1 MRNSNRL
8 RFLLLGVLAATALL
22 MALACGEEEK
32 ETAETPGASP
42 AATQPTGAGTP
53 GAEKVPGVTDTEIL
67 LGSHFALSQSPATA
81 YAPIMDGYRAY
92 FDYINSQGGVY
103 GRKIRLLVGDDH
115 YNPAD
120 TLEVVRKLVE
130 QDGIFAMVGCL
141 GESTH
146 TTVWKYLEEQGIPDL
161 FQSSGIVKWTD
172 PVAKTRFG
180 GNPDYFTEGKMLG
193 KYIAEHYNGK
203 KLALLLQND
212 EIGVD
217 GEAGIRE
224 ALEGSDVEI
233 VARETFETT
242 QWDVTAQTQRLK
254 AANPDVVAAYAIPPP
269 AASMVKVAREVL
281 NWDVPFVLTGVV
293 ASDIFA
299 QLAGAQNAEGAVSVV
314 FGKQLYQ
321 TEDPAIQ
328 LHIQIMKDFGQGV
341 PASNFTLY
349 GAAMAEIMVKG
360 LQNAGPNLTRESLI
374 DGLEAIRDWCCTAC
388 MVPVNMSPTDHR
400 PMEME
405 FYIRMENGNWVPFGE
420 PVSYESTPGKV
431 VGCKGMGEPIYAS
444 EGQ

>member
-1 MRNSNRL
+1 MKISNRGRL
-8 RFLLLGVLAATALL
+8 LLLGTLVATALL
-22 MALACGEEEK
+22 VALACGGEK
-32 ETAETPGASP
+32 EESEKTAGASP
-42 AATQPTGAGTP
+42 AATQPTA
-53 GAEKVPGVTDTEIL
+53 AEKVPGVTDTEIL
-67 LGSHFALSQSPATA
+67 LGSHFALSQSPAAA
-81 YAPIMDGYRAY
+81 YSVILDGMRAY
-92 FDYINSQGGVY
+92 FDYVNSQGGVY
-103 GRKIRLLVGDDH
+103 GRKIKMLVGDDH

-130 QDGIFAMVGCL
+130 QDGVFAMIGCL

-146 TTVWKYLEEQGIPDL
+146 TTVWKYLEELGIPDL
-161 FQSSGIVKWTD
+161 FQSSGIVKWTQ
-172 PVAKTRFG
+172 PVAHTRFG

-193 KYIAEHYNGK
+193 RYIGENYNGK
-203 KLALLLQND
+203 KLGLLLQND

-217 GEAGIRE
+217 GENGIRE
-224 ALEGSDVEI
+224 GLEGSDVEI

-254 AANPDVVAAYAIPPP
+254 NANPDVVAAYAIPPP

-281 NWDVPFVLTGVV
+281 NWDVPFVTTGVV
-293 ASDIFA
+293 VSEIFT
-299 QLAGAQNAEGAVSVV
+299 QLAGAENAEGMVSVV

-321 TEDPAIQ
+321 ADDPGVQ
-328 LHIQIMKDFGQGV
+328 LHKQIMEEFGQGV
-341 PASNFTLY
+341 PPQNYTLY
-349 GAAMAEIMVKG
+349 GQAMAEIMVKG
-360 LQNAGPNLTRESLI
+360 LQNAGQDLTRESLI
-374 DGLEAIRDWCCTAC
+374 EGLESIRDWCCTAC

-405 FYIRMENGNWVPFGE
+405 FYIRMEGGNWVPFGD
-420 PVSYESTPGKV
+420 PISFESTPGKV